1 MKKIFVFAIISLFV
15 FSLFGQEFSEGSL
28 DSIIQKAKSE
38 NKVVMMKFYS
48 DTCSWCKKLD
58 KEVLVAE
65 NLNKLSRLVV
75 LYKIN
80 VRTDEGK
87 ILREKYNIRGVPTV
101 ILLSEEG
108 NEIDR
113 IVGYEKRDDFMK
125 ELLSYIFNIGT
136 LSDLISKADK
146 ENSFEIYY
154 KVASKYFERGDS
166 AKSLEYIE
174 KAKGINNLTEE
185 ESANL
190 ALLEGEVLLSKEDE
204 KGIKVLSA
212 LLDKGNKDISET
224 AFDDL
229 SRYYK
234 SKKDY
239 DNLTALYRKILNT
252 KKDDVSFL
260 NSFAWTMAEI
270 NKNLDEALEAAKKAV
285 AFSNEDPGILDTLA
299 EVYFKMGDYD
309 SAVKT
314 IDKAISKE
322 PNDDYFKKQREK
334 FSEKRKKGNKK

>member
-136 LSDLISKADK
+136 LSDLIS
-146 ENSFEIYY
+146 
-154 KVASKYFERGDS
+154 
-166 AKSLEYIE
+166 
-174 KAKGINNLTEE
+174 
-185 ESANL
+185 
-190 ALLEGEVLLSKEDE
+190 
-204 KGIKVLSA
+204 
-212 LLDKGNKDISET
+212 
-224 AFDDL
+224 
-229 SRYYK
+229 
-234 SKKDY
+234 
-239 DNLTALYRKILNT
+239 
-252 KKDDVSFL
+252 
-260 NSFAWTMAEI
+260 
-270 NKNLDEALEAAKKAV
+270 
-285 AFSNEDPGILDTLA
+285 
-299 EVYFKMGDYD
+299 
-309 SAVKT
+309 
-314 IDKAISKE
+314 
-322 PNDDYFKKQREK
+322 
-334 FSEKRKKGNKK
+334 